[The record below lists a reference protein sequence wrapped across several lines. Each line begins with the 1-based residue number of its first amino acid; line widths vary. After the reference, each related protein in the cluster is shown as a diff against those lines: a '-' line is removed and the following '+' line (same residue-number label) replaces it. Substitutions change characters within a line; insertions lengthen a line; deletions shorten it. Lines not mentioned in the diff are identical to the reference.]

1 MVQVQHPFLSMPTEV
16 AGIENQIFTK
26 HHSYEIDQLEEGME
40 KTAMGC
46 INQILRNALEQ
57 KASDIH
63 LEPQEG
69 HILVKFRCD
78 GELRVHQ
85 EIKNSIQQ
93 FILNRLKVMSEMDI
107 TEKRLPQDGH
117 LAVSWQG
124 QQYDL
129 RISSLPLFQGEKIVL
144 RILGQRN
151 QLLTLDQLGFSTEN
165 LKKVRRL
172 LQIPHGITL
181 VCGPT
186 GSGKTTTLYSMLAAL
201 KGRKQNIVTLEDPVE
216 YEMTGINQV
225 QINERTGLT
234 FVRGLRSILRQDPD
248 IIMVGE
254 IRDLESAE
262 IAIRLAYTGHLV
274 LASLHTNDAL
284 GAISRLVEMGIAPH
298 LLASC
303 LNGVIAQRLV
313 RCFQQDIS
321 QGRLAIQE
329 VMVCG
334 PVFRQLLS
342 QYQLFLQQQEEISVT
357 FASLLDDGEEKAAA
371 GWTTLE
377 EVAAVLGPKL

>member
-1 MVQVQHPFLSMPTEV
+1 M
-16 AGIENQIFTK
+16 
-26 HHSYEIDQLEEGME
+26 
-40 KTAMGC
+40 
-46 INQILRNALEQ
+46 
-57 KASDIH
+57 
-63 LEPQEG
+63 
-69 HILVKFRCD
+69 
-78 GELRVHQ
+78 
-85 EIKNSIQQ
+85 
-93 FILNRLKVMSEMDI
+93 
-107 TEKRLPQDGH
+107 
-117 LAVSWQG
+117 
-124 QQYDL
+124 
-129 RISSLPLFQGEKIVL
+129 VL

-151 QLLTLDQLGFSTEN
+151 QLFTLEQLGFSYEN
-165 LKKVRRL
+165 LQKVKTL
-172 LQIPHGITL
+172 LQVPHGITL
-181 VCGPT
+181 ICGPT

-201 KGRKQNIVTLEDPVE
+201 RGRKQNIVTLEDPVE

-225 QINERTGLT
+225 QINEKTGLT

-274 LASLHTNDAL
+274 LASLHTNDAI
-284 GAISRLVEMGIAPH
+284 GAINRLVEMGIAPH

-313 RCFQQDIS
+313 RAWQQNQL

-334 PVFRQLLS
+334 SGIKQQLS
-342 QYQLFLQQQEEISVT
+342 QYDLFLQCQEQIADT
-357 FASLLDDGEEKAAA
+357 FPSLADDGKQKAAA

-377 EVAAVLGPKL
+377 EVAAVLGPRL